1 MKILAINKIHQ
12 SKVNRA
18 VNVLIKYNETN
29 DLRNLSHDSDDEKLY
44 NKYNKLCEKY
54 FDRYLDLVTDMPK
67 RERSNIEKTELY

>member
-1 MKILAINKIHQ
+1 MKILAVNKIHQ